1 MAEADRIAAALR
13 YQQELDA
20 AQRPATMNPNIA
32 AQGLKSRNRIAA
44 ALASQPPSWSG
55 EALPMEGRA
64 AFLPFQDSLPGSVMN
79 TRSLALPGIV
89 AGAVNAITAP
99 GRALVD
105 PEFNQGEEAAN
116 VALNVMGGGMGATR
130 PASSLGM
137 GAREHPV
144 INFNAQATK
153 LAEYSPKT
161 IKKVLGI
168 NPTVKNVNQL
178 TSPGIYKPY
187 ADLAKESEAM
197 VAIENPMMKQLW
209 NVDRGDLSNIANRA
223 GTIADPIMQL
233 IPSASVKQTGSEAV
247 RNIITPRNTERLIET
262 LKAAETQA
270 PNLYRGM
277 KGWYVLDPM
286 WQRLKELVGPEE
298 ATLRFDRLNKFG
310 GIESPNM
317 NVVDESR
324 RAAAAN
330 FMNESG
336 KFEDWAKY
344 GGLPYDYRVAQGLV
358 PELGNLP
365 GRVGHTRAANAQ
377 RRVIETG
384 EHGMDSPKAPL
395 YISASGTPET
405 GFQTNVPVGDAHFS
419 RGIGLADVRTNKGF
433 DASVTT
439 PELQHLTPWWRDISN
454 EVGLQAVP
462 GQAVGWGMFAPQTG
476 VKTKI
481 GAPKLELITDLIQRY
496 AAKTGQKPET
506 VRDKYLLGQS
516 HLGANMSPAGAG
528 LAVANDTGRE

>member
-13 YQQELDA
+13 YQQELDN
-20 AQRPATMNPNIA
+20 AQRPAFGNPNML
-32 AQGLKSRNRIAA
+32 AQGRKMNLPERQAYSA
-44 ALASQPPSWSG
+44 
-55 EALPMEGRA
+55 EAPDWMAKGLPMEGRA
-64 AFLPFQDSLPGSVMN
+64 TILPFRDTESK
-79 TRSLALPGIV
+79 REIALPGLI
-89 AGAVNAITAP
+89 ASALNSMTAP
-99 GRALVD
+99 GRAFSGSD
-105 PEFNQGEEAAN
+105 PTFDPMSEGIDF
-116 VALNVMGGGMGATR
+116 ALNTMGGGMAATR

-144 INFNAQATK
+144 INFNAESTK
-153 LAEYSPKT
+153 LAKYSPQT
-161 IKKVLGI
+161 IKKVLDI
-168 NPTVKNVNQL
+168 SPTVKNVNQL
-178 TSPGIYKPY
+178 TSPGIYKSY
-187 ADLAKESEAM
+187 SDLAKESEAM
-197 VAIENPMMKQLW
+197 VASENPIMKQLW
-209 NVDRGDLSNIANRA
+209 NVDRGDLSNIANRE
-223 GTIADPIMQL
+223 GTIADPIREL
-233 IPSASVKQTGSEAV
+233 IPSASIKQTGSEAV

-330 FMNESG
+330 FMNEQG

-344 GGLPYDYRVAQGLV
+344 GGLPYDYRVSQGLV

-365 GRVGHTRAANAQ
+365 GRVGHTRASNSQ
-377 RRVIETG
+377 RKVIQTG

-439 PELQHLTPWWRDISN
+439 PELQHLTPWWRDISK

-481 GAPKLELITDLIQRY
+481 GAPKLELISELIQQY

-506 VRDKYLLGQS
+506 VRDKYLLGKS

-528 LAVANDTGRE
+528 LAIANDTERE